1 MSCLIHVLSV
11 ADVFGKRVKYDMM
24 CTPGFPQLTPPTHV
38 YFYGF
43 NGRELIRC
51 PPCGVLVIFNRHK
64 SVLSSI
70 FTKHEKAI
78 ELLGLPSAD
87 GVHIKAALEK
97 DFSDIRDLLKAVSL
111 AFR

>member
-1 MSCLIHVLSV
+1 MCP
-11 ADVFGKRVKYDMM
+11 YD
-24 CTPGFPQLTPPTHV
+24 
-38 YFYGF
+38 F
-43 NGRELIRC
+43 NGRELTRT
-51 PPCGVLVIFNRHK
+51 PCVVFVVFDRYK

-87 GVHIKAALEK
+87 GAHIKAALEK

-111 AFR
+111 VFR